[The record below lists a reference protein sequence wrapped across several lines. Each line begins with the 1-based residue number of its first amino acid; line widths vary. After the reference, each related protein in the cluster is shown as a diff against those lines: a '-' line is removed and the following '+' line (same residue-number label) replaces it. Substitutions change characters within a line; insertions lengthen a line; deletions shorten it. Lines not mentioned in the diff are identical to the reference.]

1 MKQIGIWLKTIILS
15 IFTWFLTPTI
25 VMNGDINSF
34 GVTAS
39 IDILLLFI
47 LVGILYWIE
56 TINLKRRAYGQ

>member
-25 VMNGDINSF
+25 VMNGNKSSI

-47 LVGILYWIE
+47 LVGIMYWIE

>member
-1 MKQIGIWLKTIILS
+1 MKQIAISIKSIILS
-15 IFTWFLTPTI
+15 IFTCFLTPTI
-25 VMNGDINSF
+25 VMNGNKSSI

-56 TINLKRRAYGQ
+56 IINQKRRAYGQ

>member
-1 MKQIGIWLKTIILS
+1 MKQISIWLKTIIIS

-25 VMNGDINSF
+25 VMNGNKSGI
-34 GVTAS
+34 GVTSS

-47 LVGILYWIE
+47 LVGIMYWIE